1 MLSQK
6 SRNWFALLVQ
16 CLGLAIVLGWWMLR
30 GQAVALLEPP
40 GAQAAQLP
48 CVSYSPFHRGDI
60 NPFNYTASVSPQHI
74 ESDLRLLQ
82 SRTQCVRTYGLTQG
96 LDGVV
101 AVAQRL
107 GMRVSLGV
115 WISRDQAQNQAQ
127 LRRGIELAH
136 QYPGTVER
144 LIVGNEVLL
153 RRELS
158 PLQLGQLLDQ
168 ARQASPVPVTYADVW
183 EFWIRHAQLSQHVDA
198 ITVHILPYWED
209 QPVAVADAVNHVVLI
224 AAQVQRHF
232 AGKPVWVGETGWPAA
247 GRQRDGAVPG
257 RVEQAQFVRELLA
270 LNVSGS
276 TRLDYNFIEAFDQP
290 WKRSFEGAMGGYWGL
305 FDPQGRAHAAL
316 TGAVVEDE
324 FWWRGLAG
332 AVLGLAVG
340 LLYAAVRL
348 KTSGAQRSGAREAKG
363 VGEKSASTAYQ
374 WLTPALS
381 FATLGAVLPVQ
392 WLMVQQWDR
401 SMFEQ
406 CVSALMALVG
416 WSVILAALWDRPTM
430 AVSAGVPTDVLAD
443 AFADVPT
450 VGAAIGPAVV
460 PGGSGGWAR
469 VMALLRR
476 ADYQR
481 HLQFAVLFAAAAAAL
496 VLLLDARYRPFP
508 WWWFI
513 APTACLLAL
522 RVSGQDLVSTRLR
535 KHQLL
540 CVVMAACAIGIVL
553 TEGWRNAQALG
564 YGALLLV
571 LAGTCAWPSRTN
583 TSAAS
588 SAAGAH
594 SSVV

>member
-1 MLSQK
+1 MFPQK

-30 GQAVALLEPP
+30 GQAVALVEPP
-40 GAQAAQLP
+40 GGQAAQLP
-48 CVSYSPFHRGDI
+48 CVSYSPFHRADI
-60 NPFNYTASVSPQHI
+60 NPFNYIASVSPQHI

-82 SRTQCVRTYGLTQG
+82 SRTQCIRTYGLTQG
-96 LDGVV
+96 LDAVP

-115 WISRDQAQNQAQ
+115 WISRDQAQNQLQ

-136 QYPGTVER
+136 QYRGTVER

-168 ARQASPVPVTYADVW
+168 ARQTSPVPVTYADVW

-209 QPVAVADAVNHVVLI
+209 QPVAVADAVNHVVQI
-224 AAQVQRHF
+224 AGQVQRHF
-232 AGKPVWVGETGWPAA
+232 VGKPVWVGETGWPAA

-257 RVEQAQFVRELLA
+257 RVEQARFVRELLA
-270 LNVSGS
+270 LKASGS
-276 TRLDYNFIEAFDQP
+276 MRLDYNFIEAFDQP

-316 TGAVVEDE
+316 TGAVVEDD
-324 FWWRGLAG
+324 WWWCGLAG

-340 LLYAAVRL
+340 LLYFVVRL
-348 KTSGAQRSGAREAKG
+348 KTSAAKRSDGRESAG
-363 VGEKSASTAYQ
+363 SGEKLASTAYP
-374 WLTPALS
+374 WLSPALS
-381 FATLGAVLPVQ
+381 LATLGAVLPVQ

-401 SMFEQ
+401 SLFEQ
-406 CVSALMALVG
+406 CVSALMGLVG
-416 WSVILAALWDRPTM
+416 LLVTLAVLWEQRNVALF
-430 AVSAGVPTDVLAD
+430 AYVP
-443 AFADVPT
+443 ADVPAD
-450 VGAAIGPAVV
+450 VPAIGPAVL
-460 PGGSGGWAR
+460 PSDGWAR
-469 VMALLRR
+469 VMALLRG
-476 ADYQR
+476 ADHPR
-481 HLQFAVLFAAAAAAL
+481 HLQFALLFAAAAAAL

-513 APTACLLAL
+513 APTACLLAQ
-522 RVSGQDLVSTRLR
+522 RTGGQELVSTRLN
-535 KHQLL
+535 KHRLL
-540 CVVMAACAIGIVL
+540 CVVMAICTIGIVL
-553 TEGWRNAQALG
+553 VEGWRNTQALG

-583 TSAAS
+583 TSTAS